1 MKVIKASSL
10 AYKPYIFVFFLGLIF
25 AQQGT
30 IVGTVVSDVDQMPI
44 HGADVY
50 LEKLSLGATSQVD
63 GYFTIND
70 IPSGEVIIRV
80 SMIGFK
86 DVDRAFILEKGIHD
100 LGKISMLRDTLKID
114 EVVVDAHHEL
124 QPKSF
129 LSNIDVAGNKY
140 HKVLKS
146 TLALTLQ
153 EETGL
158 SIRSMGQGS
167 AQPVLRGYK
176 GHRFLLTDDGIAT
189 GDLSSTSIDHAVS
202 TDMGAY
208 SGVEI
213 IRGPEALLYGS
224 NTIGGVIDLS
234 RDINNQNRFKKLM
247 VQTLLGTESANKG
260 HFQSV
265 TVKAPFKSN
274 HQLRFSF
281 LNRDL
286 GNQISPK
293 PYGTLKNT
301 QSINQEL
308 HGSYMYFGNDFY
320 SSLSLEQFNTD
331 YGIPGSSE
339 GHINGVDI
347 SMYRKTQKFNFH
359 KDVSIA
365 GFQTFDFDQ
374 RYIDYRHSESVTG
387 SSFKSVILAHQI
399 LSLNAKLSGN
409 KKSIGSLLKIRDFQ
423 AYEFYWT
430 PDAQEVSISLYGLY
444 EKEISHY
451 TLQSSFRL
459 ENQSIIP
466 DITSEYFY
474 ANLDINQIN
483 DRNFLL
489 FSAATAIITERKNWE
504 LSLGSM
510 FTSRAPSIEDLYSD
524 GPHLGVYNYEIGL
537 PELGAEH
544 TYGLEGSLGYM
555 ADRAELKITSYQNY
569 SPNYHL
575 SKVMGAGY
583 EPGADW
589 IEWGSGAAGW
599 LYIYQMSGLEVYIHG
614 YESEFHYNLNEI
626 IGFDGSF
633 SATRGKNLTDNS
645 PLYYIPP
652 DRILL
657 STEVNLN
664 PFSINLM
671 HKKVFSQNRVGLYEE
686 ATPGY
691 ETYNLTGTYTIRDSW
706 AIHKF
711 ILQIDNVF
719 DRKYYNHLSKIKSI
733 MPEKGRSL
741 NIQYRMVF

>member
-1 MKVIKASSL
+1 
-10 AYKPYIFVFFLGLIF
+10 
-25 AQQGT
+25 
-30 IVGTVVSDVDQMPI
+30 MPI
-44 HGADVY
+44 HGASIFSK
-50 LEKLSLGATSQVD
+50 KLGSGTSSKVD
-63 GYFTIND
+63 GSFALKNLSGSELTIE
-70 IPSGEVIIRV
+70 I
-80 SMIGFK
+80 SMIGYK
-86 DVDRAFILEKGIHD
+86 KTNRVVALKSVNNDIDKIYLDV
-100 LGKISMLRDTLKID
+100 DTLKFQ
-114 EVVVDAHHEL
+114 ELNVNAHSKIE
-124 QPKSF
+124 PKSF
-129 LSNIDVAGNKY
+129 SSNIDVVGEEY

-146 TLALTLQ
+146 TLALTIQ
-153 EETGL
+153 EQTGL
-158 SIRSMGQGS
+158 SIRSMGQGT

-208 SGVEI
+208 SRVEI

-234 RDINNQNRFKKLM
+234 RDINNNNRFKKLM

-260 HFQSV
+260 HFQNV
-265 TVKAPFKSN
+265 TIKAPFKN
-274 HQLRFSF
+274 DHQLRFSF

-293 PYGTLKNT
+293 PYGSLKNT

-320 SSLSLEQFNTD
+320 SSFSLERFNTD
-331 YGIPGSSE
+331 YGIPGSPE

-347 SMYRKTQKFNFH
+347 SMYRNTQKFSFH
-359 KDVSIA
+359 KDISLA
-365 GFQTFDFDQ
+365 GFQTFDIDQ

-387 SSFKSVILAHQI
+387 SSYASVILAHQI
-399 LSLNAKLSGN
+399 LSLNAKFSGDQ
-409 KKSIGSLLKIRDFQ
+409 KSIGSLLKIRDFQ

-430 PDAQEVSISLYGLY
+430 PDAQEISISVYGLY
-444 EKEISHY
+444 EKELNHY

-459 ENQSIIP
+459 ENNYINP

-483 DRNFLL
+483 ERNFLL
-489 FSAATAIITERKNWE
+489 FSAASALIAEGKNWE

-544 TYGLEGSLGYM
+544 TYGLEGSLSYM
-555 ADRAELKITSYQNY
+555 ADRTELKITSYQNY

-575 SKVMGAGY
+575 SKVMGSGY

-589 IEWGSGAAGW
+589 IEWGSGSAGW

-614 YESEFHYNLNEI
+614 YESELGYKPNDI
-626 IGFDGSF
+626 ISFNGSF
-633 SATRGKNLTDNS
+633 SATRGENLTDNS
-645 PLYYIPP
+645 SLYYMPP
-652 DRILL
+652 DRFLL
-657 STEVNLN
+657 STEINLL

-671 HKKVFSQNRVGLYEE
+671 HKKVFDQNRIGLYES
-686 ATPGY
+686 ATSGY
-691 ETYNLTGTYTIRDSW
+691 ETYNLIGTYTMRNSW
-706 AIHKF
+706 AIHKI
-711 ILQIDNVF
+711 ILQIDNIF
-719 DRKYYNHLSKIKSI
+719 DRKYYNHLSRIKSI
-733 MPEKGRSL
+733 MPEKGR
-741 NIQYRMVF
+741 NIGLQYRLNF

>member
-1 MKVIKASSL
+1 
-10 AYKPYIFVFFLGLIF
+10 
-25 AQQGT
+25 
-30 IVGTVVSDVDQMPI
+30 MPI
-44 HGADVY
+44 HGA
-50 LEKLSLGATSQVD
+50 SIFSNQLGSGTSSKVD
-63 GYFTIND
+63 GSFALKNLSGSELTIE
-70 IPSGEVIIRV
+70 I
-80 SMIGFK
+80 SMIGYK
-86 DVDRAFILEKGIHD
+86 KTNRVVALKSVNNDINKIYLDV
-100 LGKISMLRDTLKID
+100 DTLKFQ
-114 EVVVDAHHEL
+114 ELNVNAHSKIE
-124 QPKSF
+124 PKSF
-129 LSNIDVAGNKY
+129 SSNIDVVGEEY

-146 TLALTLQ
+146 TLALTIQ
-153 EETGL
+153 EQTGL
-158 SIRSMGQGS
+158 SIRSMGQGT

-176 GHRFLLTDDGIAT
+176 GHRFLLTDDGVAT

-208 SGVEI
+208 SRVEI

-234 RDINNQNRFKKLM
+234 RDINNNNRFKKLM

-260 HFQSV
+260 HFQNV
-265 TVKAPFKSN
+265 TIKAPFKN
-274 HQLRFSF
+274 DHQLRFSF

-293 PYGTLKNT
+293 PYGALKNT

-320 SSLSLEQFNTD
+320 SSFSLERFNTD
-331 YGIPGSSE
+331 YGIPGSPE

-347 SMYRKTQKFNFH
+347 SMYRNTQRFSFH
-359 KDVSIA
+359 KDISLA
-365 GFQTFDFDQ
+365 GFQTFDIDQ

-387 SSFKSVILAHQI
+387 SSYASVILSHQI
-399 LSLNAKLSGN
+399 LSLNAKFSGDQ
-409 KKSIGSLLKIRDFQ
+409 KSIGSLLKIRDFQ
-423 AYEFYWT
+423 AQEFYWT
-430 PDAQEVSISLYGLY
+430 PDAQEISISVYGLY
-444 EKEISHY
+444 EKELNHY

-459 ENQSIIP
+459 ENNYINP

-483 DRNFLL
+483 ERNFLL
-489 FSAATAIITERKNWE
+489 FSAASALIAEGKNWE

-555 ADRAELKITSYQNY
+555 TDRGELKFTSYQNY

-575 SKVMGAGY
+575 SKVMGEGY

-589 IEWGSGAAGW
+589 IEWGSGSAGW

-614 YESEFHYNLNEI
+614 YESEFSYNLNDI
-626 IGFDGSF
+626 IRFDGSF
-633 SATRGKNLTDNS
+633 SATRGENLTDNS
-645 PLYYIPP
+645 SLYYMPP

-657 STEVNLN
+657 STEINLL

-671 HKKVFSQNRVGLYEE
+671 HKKVFNQNRIGLYES

-691 ETYNLTGTYTIRDSW
+691 ETYNLIGTYTIRNSW
-706 AIHKF
+706 AVHKI

-719 DRKYYNHLSKIKSI
+719 DRKYYNHLSRIKSI
-733 MPEKGRSL
+733 MPEKGR
-741 NIQYRMVF
+741 NIGLQYRLNF

>member
-1 MKVIKASSL
+1 MVNKFQHYHLSIWCFAILTSSL
-10 AYKPYIFVFFLGLIF
+10 F
-25 AQQGT
+25 AQNKSITGT
-30 IVGTVVSDVDQMPI
+30 IIDKETKTPI
-44 HGADVY
+44 HGVTVFS
-50 LEKLSLGATSQVD
+50 EKIGSGTSSRVD
-63 GYFTIND
+63 GSFILNNLSENELTIE
-70 IPSGEVIIRV
+70 I
-80 SMIGFK
+80 SMIGYK
-86 DVDRAFILEKGIHD
+86 KTNRVVALKSINNDI
-100 LGKISMLRDTLKID
+100 GKIYLDIDTLKFQ
-114 EVVVDAHHEL
+114 ELNVNAHS
-124 QPKSF
+124 QVKPTSF
-129 LSNIDVAGNKY
+129 SSNIDVVGEKY

-146 TLALTLQ
+146 TLALTIQ
-153 EETGL
+153 EQTGL
-158 SIRSMGQGS
+158 SIRSMGQGT

-208 SGVEI
+208 SGIEI

-234 RDINNQNRFKKLM
+234 RDINDKNRFKKLM

-260 HFQSV
+260 HFHNV
-265 TVKAPFKSN
+265 TVKAPFKNN

-281 LNRDL
+281 LNRNL

-301 QSINQEL
+301 QSINREL
-308 HGSYMYFGNDFY
+308 HGSYMYFGNDFF
-320 SSLSLEQFNTD
+320 SSFSLERFNTD
-331 YGIPGSSE
+331 YGIPGSPE
-339 GHINGVDI
+339 GHINGVSI
-347 SMYRKTQKFNFH
+347 SMKRNTQKFNFH
-359 KDVSIA
+359 KDISIA
-365 GFQTFDFDQ
+365 GFQTFDLDQ

-387 SSFKSVILAHQI
+387 SSYASVILAHQI

-409 KKSIGSLLKIRDFQ
+409 QKSIGSLLKIRDFQ

-430 PDAQEVSISLYGLY
+430 PDAQEISISLYGLY
-444 EKEISHY
+444 EKELNQY
-451 TLQSSFRL
+451 TLQSSFRI
-459 ENQSIIP
+459 ENTSIIP

-489 FSAATAIITERKNWE
+489 FSAAAAIITKRKNWE

-544 TYGLEGSLGYM
+544 TYGLEASLGYM
-555 ADRAELKITSYQNY
+555 VDKTELKITSYQNY

-589 IEWGSGAAGW
+589 IEWGSGSAGW

-614 YESEFHYNLNEI
+614 YESEFRYDLNDI
-626 IGFDGSF
+626 ISFDGSF
-633 SATRGKNLTDNS
+633 SATRGRNLTDNS
-645 PLYYIPP
+645 SLYYMPP

-657 STEVNLN
+657 STEIKIL

-671 HKKVFSQNRVGLYEE
+671 HKKVFNQNRIGLYES
-686 ATPGY
+686 ATSGY
-691 ETYNLTGTYTIRDSW
+691 ETYNLIGTYTIKDSW
-706 AIHKF
+706 AMHKI

-719 DRKYYNHLSKIKSI
+719 DRKYYNHLSRIKSI
-733 MPEKGRSL
+733 MPEKGR
-741 NIQYRMVF
+741 NIGLQYRLNF

>member
-1 MKVIKASSL
+1 
-10 AYKPYIFVFFLGLIF
+10 
-25 AQQGT
+25 
-30 IVGTVVSDVDQMPI
+30 
-44 HGADVY
+44 
-50 LEKLSLGATSQVD
+50 
-63 GYFTIND
+63 
-70 IPSGEVIIRV
+70 
-80 SMIGFK
+80 
-86 DVDRAFILEKGIHD
+86 
-100 LGKISMLRDTLKID
+100 MLRDTLKID

-224 NTIGGVIDLS
+224 KTIGGVIDLS

-555 ADRAELKITSYQNY
+555 ADRQN
-569 SPNYHL
+569 
-575 SKVMGAGY
+575 
-583 EPGADW
+583 
-589 IEWGSGAAGW
+589 
-599 LYIYQMSGLEVYIHG
+599 
-614 YESEFHYNLNEI
+614 
-626 IGFDGSF
+626 
-633 SATRGKNLTDNS
+633 
-645 PLYYIPP
+645 
-652 DRILL
+652 
-657 STEVNLN
+657 
-664 PFSINLM
+664 
-671 HKKVFSQNRVGLYEE
+671 
-686 ATPGY
+686 
-691 ETYNLTGTYTIRDSW
+691 
-706 AIHKF
+706 
-711 ILQIDNVF
+711 
-719 DRKYYNHLSKIKSI
+719 
-733 MPEKGRSL
+733 
-741 NIQYRMVF
+741 

>member
-1 MKVIKASSL
+1 MVNKSQNYHLFIWCFA
-10 AYKPYIFVFFLGLIF
+10 ILIGPLF
-25 AQQGT
+25 SQNKNITGSIIDNET
-30 IVGTVVSDVDQMPI
+30 KIPI
-44 HGADVY
+44 HGANIFS
-50 LEKLSLGATSQVD
+50 KSLNIGTSSKVD
-63 GYFTIND
+63 GSFILKNLSQNELTIE
-70 IPSGEVIIRV
+70 I
-80 SMIGFK
+80 SMIGYK
-86 DVDRAFILEKGIHD
+86 KLNKRVTLKNINNNI
-100 LGKISMLRDTLKID
+100 GKIYLDVDTLKFK
-114 EVVVDAHHEL
+114 ELNVDAHSKIKPE
-124 QPKSF
+124 SF
-129 LSNIDVAGNKY
+129 SSNIDVFGEEY

-146 TLALTLQ
+146 TLALTIQ
-153 EETGL
+153 EQTGL
-158 SIRSMGQGS
+158 SIRSMGQGT

-234 RDINNQNRFKKLM
+234 RDINDKNRFQKLM
-247 VQTLLGTESANKG
+247 VQTLLGTESANNG
-260 HFQSV
+260 HFQNV
-265 TVKAPFKSN
+265 TVKAPFKRN

-286 GNQISPK
+286 GNQVSPE

-301 QSINQEL
+301 QSINREL

-320 SSLSLEQFNTD
+320 SSFSLERFNTD
-331 YGIPGSSE
+331 YGIPGSPE

-347 SMYRKTQKFNFH
+347 SMYRNTQKFNFH
-359 KDVSIA
+359 KDISIA
-365 GFQTFDFDQ
+365 GFQTFDIDQ

-387 SSFKSVILAHQI
+387 SSYESVILAHQI
-399 LSLNAKLSGN
+399 LSLNATFSGN

-430 PDAQEVSISLYGLY
+430 PDAQEISISLYGLY
-444 EKEISHY
+444 EKEINQY
-451 TLQSSFRL
+451 TIQSSFRL
-459 ENQSIIP
+459 ENNSIIP

-483 DRNFLL
+483 ERNFLL
-489 FSAATAIITERKNWE
+489 FSTAGAIITKRKNWE

-555 ADRAELKITSYQNY
+555 TDRGELKFTSYQNY

-575 SKVMGAGY
+575 SKVMGEGY

-589 IEWGSGAAGW
+589 IEWGSGSAGW

-614 YESEFHYNLNEI
+614 YESEFSYNLNDVI
-626 IGFDGSF
+626 RFDGSF
-633 SATRGKNLTDNS
+633 SATRGENLTDNS
-645 PLYYIPP
+645 SLYYMPP

-657 STEVNLN
+657 STEINLL

-671 HKKVFSQNRVGLYEE
+671 HKKVFNQNRIGLYES

-691 ETYNLTGTYTIRDSW
+691 ETYNLIGTYTIRNSW
-706 AIHKF
+706 AVHKI
-711 ILQIDNVF
+711 ILQVDNVF
-719 DRKYYNHLSKIKSI
+719 DRKYYNHLSRIKSI
-733 MPEKGRSL
+733 MPEKGR
-741 NIQYRMVF
+741 NIGLQYRLNF

>member
-1 MKVIKASSL
+1 MNKLQRFHFS
-10 AYKPYIFVFFLGLIF
+10 VFLFAILIGFLFSQNKNITGS
-25 AQQGT
+25 
-30 IVGTVVSDVDQMPI
+30 IVDNETKMPI
-44 HGADVY
+44 HGASVFSK
-50 LEKLSLGATSQVD
+50 KLGSGTYSKVD
-63 GYFTIND
+63 GSFALKNLSGSELTIE
-70 IPSGEVIIRV
+70 I
-80 SMIGFK
+80 SMIGYK
-86 DVDRAFILEKGIHD
+86 KTNRVVALKSVNNDIDKIYLDV
-100 LGKISMLRDTLKID
+100 DTLKFQ
-114 EVVVDAHHEL
+114 ELNVNAHSKIE
-124 QPKSF
+124 PKSF
-129 LSNIDVAGNKY
+129 SSNIDVVGEEY

-146 TLALTLQ
+146 TLALTIQ
-153 EETGL
+153 EQTGL
-158 SIRSMGQGS
+158 SIRSMGQGT

-208 SGVEI
+208 SRVEI

-234 RDINNQNRFKKLM
+234 RDINNNNRFKKLM

-260 HFQSV
+260 HFQNV
-265 TVKAPFKSN
+265 TIKAPFKN
-274 HQLRFSF
+274 DHQLRFSF

-293 PYGTLKNT
+293 PYGALKNT

-320 SSLSLEQFNTD
+320 SSFSLERFNTD
-331 YGIPGSSE
+331 YGIPGSPE

-347 SMYRKTQKFNFH
+347 SMYRNTQKFSFH
-359 KDVSIA
+359 KDISLA
-365 GFQTFDFDQ
+365 GFQTFDIDQ

-387 SSFKSVILAHQI
+387 SSYASVILAHQI
-399 LSLNAKLSGN
+399 LSLNAKFSGDQ
-409 KKSIGSLLKIRDFQ
+409 KSIGSLLKIRDFQ

-430 PDAQEVSISLYGLY
+430 PDAQEISISIYGLY
-444 EKEISHY
+444 EKELNHY

-459 ENQSIIP
+459 ENNYINP

-483 DRNFLL
+483 ERNFLL
-489 FSAATAIITERKNWE
+489 FSAASALIAEGKNWE

-544 TYGLEGSLGYM
+544 TYGLEGSLSYM
-555 ADRAELKITSYQNY
+555 ADRTELKITSYQNY

-575 SKVMGAGY
+575 SKVMGSGY

-589 IEWGSGAAGW
+589 IEWGSGSAGW

-614 YESEFHYNLNEI
+614 YESELGYNPNDI
-626 IGFDGSF
+626 ISFNGSF
-633 SATRGKNLTDNS
+633 SATRGENLTDNS
-645 PLYYIPP
+645 SLYYMPP
-652 DRILL
+652 DRFLL
-657 STEVNLN
+657 STEINLL

-671 HKKVFSQNRVGLYEE
+671 HKKVFDQNRIGLYES
-686 ATPGY
+686 ATSGY
-691 ETYNLTGTYTIRDSW
+691 ETYNLIGTYTMRNSW
-706 AIHKF
+706 AIHKI
-711 ILQIDNVF
+711 ILQIDNIF
-719 DRKYYNHLSKIKSI
+719 DRKYYNHLSRIKSI
-733 MPEKGRSL
+733 MPEKGR
-741 NIQYRMVF
+741 NIGLQYRLNF

>member
-1 MKVIKASSL
+1 MVNKFQHYHLSIWCFAILTSSL
-10 AYKPYIFVFFLGLIF
+10 F
-25 AQQGT
+25 AQNKSITGT
-30 IVGTVVSDVDQMPI
+30 IIDKETKTPI
-44 HGADVY
+44 HGVTVFS
-50 LEKLSLGATSQVD
+50 EKLGSGTSSRVD
-63 GYFTIND
+63 GSFILNNLSENELTIE
-70 IPSGEVIIRV
+70 I
-80 SMIGFK
+80 SMIGYK
-86 DVDRAFILEKGIHD
+86 KTNRVVALKSINNDI
-100 LGKISMLRDTLKID
+100 GKIYLDIDTLKFQ
-114 EVVVDAHHEL
+114 ELNVNAHS
-124 QPKSF
+124 QVKPTSF
-129 LSNIDVAGNKY
+129 SSNIDVVGEKY

-146 TLALTLQ
+146 TLALTIQ
-153 EETGL
+153 EQTGL
-158 SIRSMGQGS
+158 SIRSMGQGT

-208 SGVEI
+208 SGIEI

-234 RDINNQNRFKKLM
+234 RDINDKNRFKKLM

-260 HFQSV
+260 HFHNV
-265 TVKAPFKSN
+265 TVKAPFKNN

-281 LNRDL
+281 LNRNL

-301 QSINQEL
+301 QSINREL
-308 HGSYMYFGNDFY
+308 HGSYMYFGNDFF
-320 SSLSLEQFNTD
+320 SSFSLERFNTD
-331 YGIPGSSE
+331 YGIPGSPE
-339 GHINGVDI
+339 GHINGVSI
-347 SMYRKTQKFNFH
+347 SMKRNTQKFNFH
-359 KDVSIA
+359 KDISIA
-365 GFQTFDFDQ
+365 GFQTFDLDQ

-387 SSFKSVILAHQI
+387 SSYASVILAHQI

-409 KKSIGSLLKIRDFQ
+409 QKSIGSLLKIRDFQ

-430 PDAQEVSISLYGLY
+430 PDAQEISISLYGLY
-444 EKEISHY
+444 EKELNQY
-451 TLQSSFRL
+451 TLQSSFRI
-459 ENQSIIP
+459 ENNSIIP

-489 FSAATAIITERKNWE
+489 FSAAAAIITKRKNWE

-544 TYGLEGSLGYM
+544 TYGLEASLGYM
-555 ADRAELKITSYQNY
+555 VDKTELKITSYQNY

-589 IEWGSGAAGW
+589 IEWGSGSAGW

-614 YESEFHYNLNEI
+614 YESEFRYDLNDI
-626 IGFDGSF
+626 ISFDGSF
-633 SATRGKNLTDNS
+633 SATRGRNLTDNS
-645 PLYYIPP
+645 SLYYMPP

-657 STEVNLN
+657 STEIKIL

-671 HKKVFSQNRVGLYEE
+671 HKKVFNQNRIGLYES
-686 ATPGY
+686 ATSGY
-691 ETYNLTGTYTIRDSW
+691 ETYNLIGTYTIRDSW
-706 AIHKF
+706 AMHKI
-711 ILQIDNVF
+711 ILQIDNIF
-719 DRKYYNHLSKIKSI
+719 DRKYYNHLSRIKSI
-733 MPEKGRSL
+733 MPEKGR
-741 NIQYRMVF
+741 NIGLQYRLNF

>member
-1 MKVIKASSL
+1 MVNKFQYYHLSIWCFAILTSSL
-10 AYKPYIFVFFLGLIF
+10 F
-25 AQQGT
+25 AQNKSITGT
-30 IVGTVVSDVDQMPI
+30 IIDKETKTPI
-44 HGADVY
+44 HGVTVFS
-50 LEKLSLGATSQVD
+50 EKLGSGTSSRVD
-63 GYFTIND
+63 GSFILNNLSENELTIE
-70 IPSGEVIIRV
+70 I
-80 SMIGFK
+80 SMIGYK
-86 DVDRAFILEKGIHD
+86 KTNRVVALKSINNDI
-100 LGKISMLRDTLKID
+100 GKIYLDIDTLKFQ
-114 EVVVDAHHEL
+114 ELNVNAHS
-124 QPKSF
+124 QVKPTSF
-129 LSNIDVAGNKY
+129 SSNIDVVGEKY

-146 TLALTLQ
+146 TLALTIQ
-153 EETGL
+153 EQTGL
-158 SIRSMGQGS
+158 SIRSMGQGT

-208 SGVEI
+208 SGIEI

-234 RDINNQNRFKKLM
+234 RDINDKNRFKKLM

-260 HFQSV
+260 HFHNV
-265 TVKAPFKSN
+265 TVKAPFKNN

-281 LNRDL
+281 LNRNL

-301 QSINQEL
+301 QSINREL
-308 HGSYMYFGNDFY
+308 HGSYMYFGNDFF
-320 SSLSLEQFNTD
+320 SSFSLERFNTD
-331 YGIPGSSE
+331 YGIPGSPE
-339 GHINGVDI
+339 GHINGVSI
-347 SMYRKTQKFNFH
+347 SMKRNTQKFNFH
-359 KDVSIA
+359 KDISIA
-365 GFQTFDFDQ
+365 GFQTFDLDQ

-387 SSFKSVILAHQI
+387 SSYASVILAHQI

-409 KKSIGSLLKIRDFQ
+409 QKSIGSLLKIRDFQ

-430 PDAQEVSISLYGLY
+430 PDAQEISISLYGLY
-444 EKEISHY
+444 EKELNQY
-451 TLQSSFRL
+451 TLQSSFRI
-459 ENQSIIP
+459 ENNSIIP

-489 FSAATAIITERKNWE
+489 FSAAAAIITKRKNWE

-544 TYGLEGSLGYM
+544 TYGLEASLGYM
-555 ADRAELKITSYQNY
+555 VDKTELKITSYQNY

-589 IEWGSGAAGW
+589 IEWGSGSAGW

-614 YESEFHYNLNEI
+614 YESEFRYDLNDI
-626 IGFDGSF
+626 ISFDGSF
-633 SATRGKNLTDNS
+633 SATRGRNLTDNS
-645 PLYYIPP
+645 SLYYMPP

-657 STEVNLN
+657 STEIKIL

-671 HKKVFSQNRVGLYEE
+671 HKKVFNQNRIGLYES
-686 ATPGY
+686 ATSGY
-691 ETYNLTGTYTIRDSW
+691 ETYNLIGTYTIKDSW
-706 AIHKF
+706 AMHKI
-711 ILQIDNVF
+711 ILQIDNIF
-719 DRKYYNHLSKIKSI
+719 DRKYYNHLSRIKSI
-733 MPEKGRSL
+733 MPEKGR
-741 NIQYRMVF
+741 NIGLQYRLNF